1 MSERPVLQTNLTGFA
16 AVAWIVVPIAWGI
29 STLLED
35 DGGGDTFS
43 VLGVLGWAA
52 LVAAGVLTMLVM
64 LKVDAIPTRV
74 RFYRG
79 GIVALG
85 LGILVTIPMFWAVP
99 VWAGLYA
106 VAMILFAIST
116 LRERGAT
123 LLIAAAMVAGIA
135 SLFVLTALKVGTPD
149 PMYGDYPIAWF
160 TSFSIAAVGG
170 AIGNV
175 LLGRSDKLSP
185 RSVDVP
191 V

>member
-1 MSERPVLQTNLTGFA
+1 MSESRVLHTNLTGFA
-16 AVAWIVVPIAWGI
+16 AVAWLVVPAAWGL

-64 LKVDAIPTRV
+64 LKVDAIPSRT
-74 RFYRG
+74 RFYQA
-79 GIVALG
+79 GIVTLG

-106 VAMILFAIST
+106 IAMILFAIST
-116 LRERGAT
+116 RRERGAT
-123 LLIAAAMVAGIA
+123 LLMAAAMVVGIA

-160 TSFSIAAVGG
+160 TSFSVAAVGG
-170 AIGNV
+170 AIGNI
-175 LLGRSDKLSP
+175 LLGRSGAQST
-185 RSVDVP
+185 RSIDAP
-191 V
+191 A